1 MYLLGIEIIN
11 GHFLK
16 LYIYDN
22 YNLPLDF
29 ILIVPAITNISN
41 NSFRNLQ
48 KIEKQYIMFDFFY
61 YMEKNIVIFEGF
73 LTNYI
78 ESVNNLKIDFNNIT
92 DNKNNNFKYTLFN
105 DYAEYFD
112 YEEFPTFY
120 EDIKDNIY
128 EVREIETIGNNF
140 TLILYEN
147 ITLEREI
154 NIQLIEYENKSNVIE
169 SKCILSEENEN
180 KITCRVDLKE
190 NKNLLMKDYFYW
202 NKENREL
209 LSIYIDEPNENII
222 IIEPQTYTENKTS
235 SNINPPSS
243 SENRA
248 SSSNIRPSSS
258 SIKSSSSENKSSN
271 KSSSSK
277 IKPSNSIIKPSSSEN
292 FGNVSK
298 ILISESS
305 GNKLSSGIIA
315 IIVIGSL
322 ILIIFIG
329 LIILMIF
336 KKKAKIEPDK
346 VSEINKTVNINDTL
360 NSKVNNV

>member
-1 MYLLGIEIIN
+1 
-11 GHFLK
+11 
-16 LYIYDN
+16 
-22 YNLPLDF
+22 
-29 ILIVPAITNISN
+29 
-41 NSFRNLQ
+41 
-48 KIEKQYIMFDFFY
+48 
-61 YMEKNIVIFEGF
+61 
-73 LTNYI
+73 
-78 ESVNNLKIDFNNIT
+78 
-92 DNKNNNFKYTLFN
+92 
-105 DYAEYFD
+105 
-112 YEEFPTFY
+112 
-120 EDIKDNIY
+120 
-128 EVREIETIGNNF
+128 
-140 TLILYEN
+140 
-147 ITLEREI
+147 
-154 NIQLIEYENKSNVIE
+154 
-169 SKCILSEENEN
+169 
-180 KITCRVDLKE
+180 
-190 NKNLLMKDYFYW
+190 MKDYFYW

-209 LSIYIDEPNENII
+209 LSIYIDEPSENLI

-258 SIKSSSSENKSSN
+258 SIKSSSSENKPSN